1 MLELEVTWKRVA
13 AVWWLV
19 LWRSLLGSVLLGGV
33 FGFVIGFVAAMA
45 KYDVKEITPYISI
58 AGGLIGLAWGFVV
71 FGLDLR
77 KRYSGFRL
85 ALVPTTT

>member
-1 MLELEVTWKRVA
+1 MSQQHVRTGDGAYHQIVA
-13 AVWWLV
+13 PVV
-19 LWRSLLGSVLLGGV
+19 HH
-33 FGFVIGFVAAMA
+33 I
-45 KYDVKEITPYISI
+45 DV

-71 FGLDLR
+71 FGMALR